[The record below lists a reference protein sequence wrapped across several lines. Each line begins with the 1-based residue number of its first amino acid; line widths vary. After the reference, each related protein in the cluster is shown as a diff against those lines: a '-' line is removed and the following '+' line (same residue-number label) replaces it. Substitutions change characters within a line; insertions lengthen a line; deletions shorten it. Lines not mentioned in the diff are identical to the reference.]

1 MKQEFSL
8 GYLRGGR
15 GQEAVLREF
24 TFLTLSLT
32 VGLFI
37 FYYWST
43 KLNSHS
49 SFDVFFCPGATG

>member
-1 MKQEFSL
+1 M
-8 GYLRGGR
+8 
-15 GQEAVLREF
+15 LREF

-32 VGLFI
+32 VGLFV

-49 SFDVFFCPGATG
+49 SFDACFFVLGLLAKRPL